1 MSVDRLKVLF
11 ITHAFRRSAKG
22 AQDESLSLLADAL
35 TELGVQVRVV
45 APDMRAEMRDG
56 VEDARVE
63 RFRVAL
69 PGDRPLGLRTG
80 AGGVAKPTTA
90 GRRTP
95 RSSTLNY
102 LGAGFGSAVKV
113 RRDFEPDLV
122 HAHWWFP
129 SGLVGSWLSALA
141 SLPLITSL
149 HGFDIRTG
157 QAGSPARPLFRH
169 VLRRSAA
176 ITVESS
182 AEASRLASVLDGV
195 TPVIAPLPFAT
206 DLFKPASSRKNLVAL
221 VAGDDDSDPVSSAQ
235 LVTHLQSDGWGVV
248 LVRTASGAGTQAA
261 AAAPAGPHDTP
272 VINSSDAA
280 AMALLLGEA
289 RLCVVDGA
297 VARSVL
303 AAASL
308 CGAPVA
314 TFAKGER
321 GFVDS
326 DPTMSPLR
334 LDGHGATEQVSS
346 LSRLLADNRALS
358 ERGEA
363 ARMYAL
369 ATLAPESC
377 AAKMLGVYLRALGD
391 AAA

>member
-1 MSVDRLKVLF
+1 
-11 ITHAFRRSAKG
+11 
-22 AQDESLSLLADAL
+22 
-35 TELGVQVRVV
+35 
-45 APDMRAEMRDG
+45 
-56 VEDARVE
+56 
-63 RFRVAL
+63 
-69 PGDRPLGLRTG
+69 
-80 AGGVAKPTTA
+80 
-90 GRRTP
+90 
-95 RSSTLNY
+95 
-102 LGAGFGSAVKV
+102 
-113 RRDFEPDLV
+113 
-122 HAHWWFP
+122 
-129 SGLVGSWLSALA
+129 
-141 SLPLITSL
+141 
-149 HGFDIRTG
+149 
-157 QAGSPARPLFRH
+157 
-169 VLRRSAA
+169 
-176 ITVESS
+176 
-182 AEASRLASVLDGV
+182 
-195 TPVIAPLPFAT
+195 
-206 DLFKPASSRKNLVAL
+206 
-221 VAGDDDSDPVSSAQ
+221 
-235 LVTHLQSDGWGVV
+235 
-248 LVRTASGAGTQAA
+248 
-261 AAAPAGPHDTP
+261 
-272 VINSSDAA
+272 
-280 AMALLLGEA
+280 MALLLGEA